1 MKRDAHQTRP
11 MQKETCLKIANTG
24 KHTKDN
30 VVKSQISLLG
40 GIGGN
45 RSKKLVL
52 NSSHQEIKRNY
63 WNHSYLDKKETPSLT
78 WAGEEKLFYQ
88 QNLEFVN
95 FIAIIFLVILLY
107 TFLDLVSRLCKK
119 AEKIDE
125 GKQVIIK
132 ALIPLFKGCNFCLGS
147 W

>member
-52 NSSHQEIKRNY
+52 NSSHQEIQRNY
-63 WNHSYLDKKETPSLT
+63 
-78 WAGEEKLFYQ
+78 
-88 QNLEFVN
+88 
-95 FIAIIFLVILLY
+95 
-107 TFLDLVSRLCKK
+107 
-119 AEKIDE
+119 
-125 GKQVIIK
+125 
-132 ALIPLFKGCNFCLGS
+132 
-147 W
+147 